1 MCQSARPASAW
12 RLRLRAGRGR
22 LFVRPRQTLLGD
34 NGKTGIHR
42 PDDLS
47 YPGQGPDHGP
57 LLWPLRQLPPGQGQ
71 EGEPCSTALRMVEE
85 ELRRIPSKGWAT
97 MIRKV
102 YEVDPAT
109 GTSRRG
115 SEADRWR
122 HFHPGAPATFGR
134 H

>member
-1 MCQSARPASAW
+1 MLDSVGQVMVRYYGRFAQSHRGKVKKAS
-12 RLRLRAGRGR
+12 L
-22 LFVRPRQTLLGD
+22 V
-34 NGKTGIHR
+34 
-42 PDDLS
+42 
-47 YPGQGPDHGP
+47 P
-57 LLWPLRQLPPGQGQ
+57 L
-71 EGEPCSTALRMVEE
+71 ALRMVEE
-85 ELRRIPSKGWAT
+85 ELRRIPSKAWAT

-122 HFHPGAPATFGR
+122 HLHPGAPATFGR